1 MKILKF
7 VAKYTLIFAVVSI
20 VTVFAAVGGA
30 TYYVLNHIHEENE
43 NNHNLHEVMKIGESY
58 IDELQS
64 FEGLQKMLQ
73 NKKMPPFCKTI
84 CNPSSLNQDMLLNER
99 TPYLTQFYKAS
110 GTQALQ
116 DPMFRFKLEQMGS
129 VSKAVP
135 DSVRGLLKDVLNKD
149 ATNSKNKVLL
159 ALQVETA
166 LLTEL
171 PTLSDRLES
180 FKTDSDRLNLART
193 WIKACQSGANSKKIM
208 TECQAE
214 FDTASH

>member
-1 MKILKF
+1 MKLFKF
-7 VAKYTLIFAVVSI
+7 LAKYTLIFAVVSI
-20 VTVFAAVGGA
+20 VTVFTAIGGA

-43 NNHNLHEVMKIGESY
+43 NNHNLHEVMKIGEGY

-84 CNPSSLNQDMLLNER
+84 CNPSSLNQDMLLTER
-99 TPYLTQFYKAS
+99 TQYLTQFYKAT
-110 GTQALQ
+110 GPQALQ
-116 DPMFRFKLEQMGS
+116 DPLFRFKLEQMGS
-129 VSKAVP
+129 VAKAVP
-135 DSVRGLLKDVLNKD
+135 DSVRGVIKDVLDKD
-149 ATNSKNKVLL
+149 GIKSKNKVLL
-159 ALQVETA
+159 ALKVETT

-171 PTLSDRLES
+171 PTLSERLES
-180 FKTDSDRLNLART
+180 FKADSERLDLART